1 MMKNNIQL
9 MMENTIQFLEKAKK
23 SDLINIIGIIRKDWE
38 RADFLESYQDEWES
52 VPKKTEDCKEQMI
65 DYLYNTYDKNL
76 LYSMIMDY
84 RYDDRLIE
92 AITTVGGKQ

>member
-1 MMKNNIQL
+1 MKNNIQL

-92 AITTVGGKQ
+92 AITTVSGKQ

>member
-92 AITTVGGKQ
+92 AITTVSGKQ

>member
-1 MMKNNIQL
+1 MKNNIQL

-38 RADFLESYQDEWES
+38 RADFLESYQDEGES

-92 AITTVGGKQ
+92 AITTVSGKQ

>member
-1 MMKNNIQL
+1 MKNNIQL

-23 SDLINIIGIIRKDWE
+23 SDIINIIGIIRKDWE

-52 VPKKTEDCKEQMI
+52 VPKKLEDCKEQMI

-92 AITTVGGKQ
+92 AITTVSGKQ

>member
-1 MMKNNIQL
+1 MKNNIQL

-52 VPKKTEDCKEQMI
+52 VPKKIEDCKEQMA

-92 AITTVGGKQ
+92 AITTVSGKQ